1 MAFAFEELN
10 VYKRALDFSVS
21 VINIIEDIDTSRK
34 HYRLIEQLESASTS
48 VSLNISEG
56 KGRYSKKE
64 FKHFLYIS
72 RGSLYETITMLQIFV
87 KKKWLEQGIYDQLYT
102 EAEEINKMLSGLIT
116 SIKESY

>member
-56 KGRYSKKE
+56 KDRYSKKKNLSI
-64 FKHFLYIS
+64 FFIFL
-72 RGSLYETITMLQIFV
+72 EVPFMKQLQCS
-87 KKKWLEQGIYDQLYT
+87 KK
-102 EAEEINKMLSGLIT
+102 LSKGNG
-116 SIKESY
+116 